1 MNLLYFRYILLG
13 VQIFTYFVI
22 LSFWVSNCWTAETL
36 EDKNKF
42 YLNWTSYTTFIP
54 SVNSLVSSSS
64 VRAVISDPTR
74 FVPRGHCAKTLIQWL
89 VSSYN
94 IVACPYMPHVY
105 ITILKKVV
113 YTLAATSAR
122 SGSSL
127 LPSGTLYQFQA
138 Y

>member
-1 MNLLYFRYILLG
+1 M
-13 VQIFTYFVI
+13 
-22 LSFWVSNCWTAETL
+22 
-36 EDKNKF
+36 
-42 YLNWTSYTTFIP
+42 
-54 SVNSLVSSSS
+54 NSLVSSSS
-64 VRAVISDPTR
+64 VGAVISDPTR

-127 LPSGTLYQFQA
+127 LPSGTLYQFLGLLTKVKKLPLDPSLTLTKLPSLDQDPVHS
-138 Y
+138 